1 MASLAYF
8 LSLGTLAVSL
18 FAWFS
23 TSSTFSWFA
32 SNKETDATGMAISI
46 KGDDDVSIEAHY
58 FRYVEIE
65 TEDESGEMKG
75 TGVYHVQKDPLDK
88 LSLTRYDQI
97 FTDDNKYAPL
107 LIQLTLTGGK
117 YESGTDILP
126 LKILHDDHYDKK
138 VSWTLDG
145 DDTDNFDIGET
156 DTTYHLSSY
165 LSSVV
170 SIKAIVDNDS
180 TLFTQ
185 AEVDALETNTSALED
200 DFETLRTEFASLT
213 GKRFV
218 DSIPDAGAATKTDI
232 DFSEDTNLTYQESMT
247 ESGTKTCTVYVW
259 IDYDTTQEVYD
270 GGSSNYGLI
279 NAYIDQMK
287 AKLTTVDAGYPLGSD
302 ITELT
307 IIKNS
312 SSN

>member
-32 SNKETDATGMAISI
+32 SNRNTDATGMTVSI
-46 KGDDDVSIEAHY
+46 KGDDDVSIETHY

-65 TEDESGEMKG
+65 TEDESGEIKG

-107 LIQLTLTGGK
+107 LIQLTLTGGTYK
-117 YESGTDILP
+117 SGEDILP
-126 LKILHDDHYDKK
+126 LKILHNSEYDKK
-138 VSWTLDG
+138 VSWTLND
-145 DDTDNFDIGET
+145 DDADNFTIEDTDAN
-156 DTTYHLSSY
+156 YHLSSY

-170 SIKAIVDNDS
+170 SVKAIVDNDS
-180 TLFTQ
+180 TLFTN
-185 AEVDALETNTSALED
+185 AEVEALATDSSSLEA
-200 DFETLRTEFASLT
+200 DFETIRTEFASLS

-218 DSIPDAGAATKTDI
+218 ESIPSQGAATKTDI
-232 DFSEDTNLTYQESMT
+232 DFSSDSNLTYQESGPDG
-247 ESGTKTCTVYVW
+247 GTKTCTVYVW
-259 IDYDTTQEVYD
+259 IDYDTTQSVYD
-270 GGSSNYGLI
+270 NGSSGYGLI

-287 AKLTTVDAGYPLGSD
+287 EKLTTVDAGYPLGSD

-307 IIKNS
+307 IIKN
-312 SSN
+312 